1 MDQVAQIREKIDIVS
16 FISEYITVKK
26 AGRNFKA
33 NCPFHGEKTP
43 SFVVSPERQ
52 IWHCFGCGKG
62 GDVYTFLMEYEKL
75 EFAEAL
81 RHLAKR
87 TGIELIS
94 QRGTSGLTSK
104 KELLYEINNF
114 AKEFYHYVLSKLPA
128 GKSAREYLENRGVT
142 QKVIETFRLGFSPSS
157 DHALVDY
164 LIKKKKYAKEDV
176 IEAGLAFQ
184 GRYGLVDFFRGR
196 LMFPLIDHRD
206 NVVGFAGR
214 VLTGDV
220 PSKYINTRETLVYH
234 KGEHVFGLNVTKDAI
249 RREKQVILVE
259 GEFDVL
265 SCFEH
270 GIGNVVAV
278 KGTALTEQQVNLLG
292 RFVSKIT
299 FCFDGD
305 KAGQEAIKRSLP
317 IVERKGLTPTV
328 IVIPNGKDPD
338 DALKEEPG
346 VFKKAVKEDVGVYD
360 YLLQKLVA
368 DNDIETAEGKN
379 QAVSEFLSFVQSVQ
393 NEVIK
398 EHYLR
403 KLSKEVG
410 TSYESIVKEL
420 QRVAQRQ
427 TVVPKPAVEK
437 KKRLRDEMLEEYLLA
452 LIIQS
457 EKPKETLS
465 RAVTILSESMSR
477 ERAYQKIL
485 SHLLDHFEPSSAI
498 ASEGQGEMFDS
509 KKFGDSLPTE
519 LLPSFNTSVLFPL
532 PTFAEQKHLLEEVEK
547 TAANLRK
554 FYLQK
559 MLKDLA
565 LEIKQK
571 ETEGTDE
578 TKETAEIEELRKKYS
593 QLASQLEA
601 S

>member
-43 SFVVSPERQ
+43 SFVISPERQ

-87 TGIELIS
+87 TGIELVS
-94 QRGTSGLTSK
+94 QKGTSGITSK

-114 AKEFYHYVLSKLPA
+114 AKEFYHYVLTKLPA
-128 GKSAREYLENRGVT
+128 GKHAREYLEQRGIT

-164 LIKKKKYAKEDV
+164 LLKKKKYTKEDV

-206 NVVGFAGR
+206 NVVGFSGR
-214 VLTGDV
+214 VLSGDV

-259 GEFDVL
+259 GEFDVM

-292 RFVSKIT
+292 RFVGKIT

-317 IVERKGLTPTV
+317 IVEKKGLAVTV
-328 IVIPNGKDPD
+328 VVPPNGKDAD
-338 DALKEEPG
+338 EALKSDAG
-346 VFKKAVKEDVGVYD
+346 AFKKAVKEDVGVYD
-360 YLLQKLVA
+360 YLLQKLIS
-368 DNDIETAEGKN
+368 DNDTETAEGKK
-379 QAVSEFLSFVQSVQ
+379 QAVSEFLSFIQVVQ
-393 NEVIK
+393 NEVVK
-398 EHYLR
+398 EHFLR

-410 TSYESIVKEL
+410 TSYESIMKEL
-420 QRVAQRQ
+420 QRMIKPQI
-427 TVVPKPAVEK
+427 VVPKKETEM
-437 KKRLRDEMLEEYLLA
+437 KKRSRDEMLEEYLLA
-452 LIIQS
+452 LIVQS

-465 RAVTILSESMSR
+465 RAVAILSESMSK

-485 SHLLDHFEPSSAI
+485 SHLLDHFNGNEH
-498 ASEGQGEMFDS
+498 FDG
-509 KKFGDSLPTE
+509 KQFGDGLPAE
-519 LLPSFNTSVLFPL
+519 LVPSFNTSVLFPL
-532 PTFAEQKHLLEEVEK
+532 PAFTEQKHLLEEVEK
-547 TAANLRK
+547 TASHLRR

-559 MLKDLA
+559 KLKDLA
-565 LEIKQK
+565 QEIRKLEELEGSDGVNEAN
-571 ETEGTDE
+571 ETEE
-578 TKETAEIEELRKKYS
+578 LSALRKKYS
-593 QLASQLEA
+593 ELASQLQATE
-601 S
+601 

>member
-16 FISEYITVKK
+16 FISEYITLKK
-26 AGRNFKA
+26 MGRNFKA

-81 RHLAKR
+81 RLLAKR
-87 TGIELIS
+87 TGIELVS
-94 QRGTSGLTSK
+94 QKGTSGLTSK
-104 KELLYEINNF
+104 KELLYEVNNF
-114 AKEFYHYVLSKLPA
+114 AKEFYHYVLTKLPA
-128 GKSAREYLENRGVT
+128 GKTAREYLEKRGVT

-164 LIKKKKYAKEDV
+164 LVKKKNYKREDI

-184 GRYGLVDFFRGR
+184 GRSGLVDFFRGR

-234 KGEHVFGLNVTKDAI
+234 KGEHVFGLNITKDAI

-317 IVERKGLTPTV
+317 IVEKKGLSVTV
-328 IVIPNGKDPD
+328 VVPPNGKDAD
-338 DALKEEPG
+338 EALQNDPG
-346 VFKKAVKEDVGVYD
+346 IFKKAVKEESGVYD
-360 YLLQKLVA
+360 YLLQKLVS
-368 DNDIETAEGKN
+368 DNDTETAEGKK
-379 QAVSEFLSFVQSVQ
+379 QVVSEFLSFISSVQ
-393 NEVIK
+393 NEVVK

-403 KLSKEVG
+403 KLSTEIG
-410 TSYESIVKEL
+410 TSYESIAREL
-420 QRVAQRQ
+420 QRMSRNQIAAPVQ
-427 TVVPKPAVEK
+427 VVEK
-437 KKRLRDEMLEEYLLA
+437 KKRPREEMLEEYLLA

-465 RAVTILSESMSR
+465 RVVAILSESMSR

-485 SHLLDHFEPSSAI
+485 SHLLEHFQGNDHFD
-498 ASEGQGEMFDS
+498 GKQ
-509 KKFGDSLPTE
+509 FGDGLPAE
-519 LLPSFNTSVLFPL
+519 LLSSFNTSALFPL
-532 PTFAEQKHLLEEVEK
+532 PTFSDPKNLLEEVDK
-547 TAANLRK
+547 TASHLKR

-559 MLKDLA
+559 RLKDLA
-565 LEIKQK
+565 QEIKQR
-571 ETEGTDE
+571 ETEGPEE
-578 TKETAEIEELRKKYS
+578 TEDLSELRKKYS
-593 QLASQLEA
+593 NLASQLQAIE
-601 S
+601 

>member
-16 FISEYITVKK
+16 FISEYITIKK

-87 TGIELIS
+87 TGIELVS
-94 QRGTSGLTSK
+94 QKGTSGITSK

-114 AKEFYHYVLSKLPA
+114 AKEFYHYVLTKLPA
-128 GKSAREYLENRGVT
+128 GKHAREYLENRGIT

-164 LIKKKKYAKEDV
+164 LIKKKKYTREDI

-206 NVVGFAGR
+206 NVVGFSGR

-220 PSKYINTRETLVYH
+220 PSKYINTRETLIYH

-259 GEFDVL
+259 GEFDVM

-270 GIGNVVAV
+270 GIGNIVAV
-278 KGTALTEQQVNLLG
+278 KGTALTEQQVNLLS

-317 IVERKGLTPTV
+317 IVEKKGLTVTV
-328 IVIPNGKDPD
+328 VVPPHGKDAD
-338 DALKEEPG
+338 EALKTDAG
-346 VFKKAVKEDVGVYD
+346 AFKKAVKEDIGVYD
-360 YLLQKLVA
+360 YLLQKLIS
-368 DNDIETAEGKN
+368 DNDTETAEGKK
-379 QAVSEFLSFVQSVQ
+379 QAVSEFLSFIQSVQ
-393 NEVIK
+393 NEIVK

-410 TSYESIVKEL
+410 TSYESIAKEL
-420 QRVAQRQ
+420 QRVTQRQ
-427 TVVPKPAVEK
+427 ATQSVPKLSTEK
-437 KKRLRDEMLEEYLLA
+437 KKRSRDEMLEEYLLA
-452 LIIQS
+452 LIVQS
-457 EKPKETLS
+457 DKPKETLN
-465 RAVTILSESMSR
+465 RAVTILSESMSK

-485 SHLLDHFEPSSAI
+485 SHLLDHFEGN
-498 ASEGQGEMFDS
+498 EQFDG
-509 KKFGDSLPTE
+509 KQFGDGLPEE
-519 LLPSFNTSVLFPL
+519 LVPSFNTSVLFPL
-532 PTFAEQKHLLEEVEK
+532 PAFTEQKHLLEEVEK
-547 TAANLRK
+547 TASHLRR

-559 MLKDLA
+559 KLKDLA
-565 LEIKQK
+565 QEIKK
-571 ETEGTDE
+571 LEELEGRDALGEMDTL
-578 TKETAEIEELRKKYS
+578 EELRKKYS
-593 QLASQLEA
+593 EFASQLQDAEK
-601 S
+601 

>member
-1 MDQVAQIREKIDIVS
+1 LLVETLWYTSYAMDQVAQIREKIDIVS

-43 SFVVSPERQ
+43 SFVISPERQ

-62 GDVYTFLMEYEKL
+62 GDVYTFLMDYEKL

-94 QRGTSGLTSK
+94 QKGTSGITSK
-104 KELLYEINNF
+104 KELLYEINSF
-114 AKEFYHYVLSKLPA
+114 AKEFYHYVLTKLPA
-128 GKSAREYLENRGVT
+128 GKNAREYLEKRGVT
-142 QKVIETFRLGFSPSS
+142 QKVTETFRIGFAPSS

-164 LIKKKKYAKEDV
+164 LIKKKKYVKEDIV
-176 IEAGLAFQ
+176 EAGLAFY
-184 GRYGLVDFFRGR
+184 GRSGLVDFFRGR

-317 IVERKGLTPTV
+317 IVEKKGLTPTV

-346 VFKKAVKEDVGVYD
+346 IFKKAVKEDMGVYD
-360 YLLQKLVA
+360 YLLQKLVS
-368 DNDIETAEGKN
+368 DNDTATAEGKK
-379 QAVSEFLSFVQSVQ
+379 QAVSEFLSFIEAVQ
-393 NEVIK
+393 NEVVK

-403 KLSKEVG
+403 KLSTEVG

-427 TVVPKPAVEK
+427 VIVPVQPIEK
-437 KKRLRDEMLEEYLLA
+437 KKRARDEMLEEYLLA
-452 LIIQS
+452 LIAQS
-457 EKPKETLS
+457 EKPRETLN
-465 RAVTILSESMSR
+465 RAISILSESMSR

-485 SHLLDHFEPSSAI
+485 FHLVDHFEKNDH
-498 ASEGQGEMFDS
+498 FDG
-509 KKFGDSLPTE
+509 KQFGDGLPTE

-532 PTFAEQKHLLEEVEK
+532 PTFDDQKKLLAEVEQ
-547 TAANLRK
+547 TAANLKK
-554 FYLQK
+554 FYLQNK
-559 MLKDLA
+559 LKDLA
-565 LEIKQK
+565 HEIKKQ
-571 ETEGTDE
+571 ENEENDE
-578 TKETAEIEELRKKYS
+578 ELEELRKTYS
-593 QLASQLEA
+593 ELASQLQA
-601 S
+601 T

>member
-16 FISEYITVKK
+16 FISEYLSVKK

-43 SFVVSPERQ
+43 SFVISPERQ

-62 GDVYTFLMEYEKL
+62 GDVYTFLMDYEKL

-87 TGIELIS
+87 TGIELVS
-94 QRGTSGLTSK
+94 QKGTSGITSK

-114 AKEFYHYVLSKLPA
+114 AKEFYHYVLTKLPA
-128 GKSAREYLENRGVT
+128 GKNAREYLEKRGVT
-142 QKVIETFRLGFSPSS
+142 QKVIETFRIGFSPSS

-164 LIKKKKYAKEDV
+164 LIKKKKYTKEDV
-176 IEAGLAFQ
+176 VEAGLTFY
-184 GRYGLVDFFRGR
+184 GRSGLVDFFRGR

-270 GIGNVVAV
+270 GVGNVVAV

-305 KAGQEAIKRSLP
+305 KAGQDAIKRSLP
-317 IVERKGLTPTV
+317 IVEKKGLTPTV
-328 IVIPNGKDPD
+328 IVIPSGKDPD

-346 VFKKAVKEDVGVYD
+346 LFKKAVKEDIGVYD
-360 YLLQKLVA
+360 YLLQKLVS
-368 DNDIETAEGKN
+368 DNDISTAEGKK
-379 QAVSEFLSFVQSVQ
+379 QAVSEFLSFIQTVQ
-393 NEVIK
+393 NEVVK

-403 KLSKEVG
+403 KLSTEVG

-420 QRVAQRQ
+420 QRVSQRQ
-427 TVVPKPAVEK
+427 VVVPQQPVEK
-437 KKRLRDEMLEEYLLA
+437 KKRPRDEMLEEYLLA

-457 EKPKETLS
+457 EKPKDMLNS
-465 RAVTILSESMSR
+465 AVAILSESMSR

-485 SHLLDHFEPSSAI
+485 SHLLESPFVKTSEDKHFDHKE
-498 ASEGQGEMFDS
+498 
-509 KKFGDSLPTE
+509 FGDSLPEE
-519 LLPSFNTSVLFPL
+519 LVPSYNTSLLFPL
-532 PTFAEQKHLLEEVEK
+532 PLFEDQKKLLAEVEQ
-547 TAANLRK
+547 TAANLKR

-559 MLKDLA
+559 KLKDLGQEISEQEKEENDEQ
-565 LEIKQK
+565 LEK
-571 ETEGTDE
+571 
-578 TKETAEIEELRKKYS
+578 LRKTYS
-593 QLASQLEA
+593 ELASQLQATE
-601 S
+601 